1 MVKQINHA
9 TLYFNLNSKFLTLV
23 SIATI
28 FKNSVLIVIV
38 YNSGDFNHFQFLRRN
53 VFMRT
58 LNIWWDNKKVGT
70 LSQDAGRLLD
80 FKYSSAWLKN
90 DDLNALS
97 VSLPKRERRFNT
109 KECRPF
115 FAGLLPEQNQRSIIA
130 RNLGVSKNNDFSL
143 LEKLGEDV
151 AGILQILPP
160 NLKPSEISNKSQ
172 TKYLTTEELAK
183 KIDDLPIQP
192 LLSGDSELRVSLAGA
207 QSKVPVVL
215 IDGKI
220 GLPIGGQPTTH
231 ILKPAMSEYPASTE
245 NEAFVMLLARS
256 VKLDVADVEPM
267 SVLGRTFLLVKR
279 YDRIIC
285 KNSIVKRLHQEDFC
299 QALGITPENKYASEG
314 GPGLSDC
321 FKLIRNQSI
330 TPVADIK
337 KFLDA
342 VIFNLIVGNADAHG
356 KNFSLLYG
364 ERGPCLA
371 PLYDLLSTAAYPKL
385 TSNFAM
391 RIGKRRTLDEIDKR
405 SWNRLAK
412 SNEIE
417 FTYIKDRVIELC
429 DSILSQLKKVS
440 KELQRNEFDNIAI
453 SNFES
458 IIENRSN
465 LCKKTV

>member
-1 MVKQINHA
+1 MRI
-9 TLYFNLNSKFLTLV
+9 LNV
-23 SIATI
+23 
-28 FKNSVLIVIV
+28 
-38 YNSGDFNHFQFLRRN
+38 
-53 VFMRT
+53 
-58 LNIWWDNKKVGT
+58 WWDNKKVGT

-80 FKYSSAWLKN
+80 FKYDSSWLKN
-90 DDLNALS
+90 KNLSALS
-97 VSLPKRERRFNT
+97 VSLPKREKRFNT

-160 NLKPSEISNKSQ
+160 NLKPSEISKKTQ
-172 TKYLTTEELAK
+172 TKYLTSEELAK

-215 IDGKI
+215 IDGKV

-231 ILKPAMSEYPASTE
+231 ILKPAMNEYPASTE
-245 NEAFVMLLARS
+245 NEAFVMLLAKS
-256 VKLDVADVEPM
+256 VKLDVAIVEPM

-279 YDRIIC
+279 YDRIISE
-285 KNSIVKRLHQEDFC
+285 NSIVKRLHQEDFC

-314 GPGLSDC
+314 GPGLTDC

-330 TPVADIK
+330 TPIADIK

-364 ERGPCLA
+364 VKGPYLA
-371 PLYDLLSTAAYPKL
+371 PLYDLLSTVAYPNL

-391 RIGKRRTLDEIDKR
+391 RIGKRRTLDEIDIR
-405 SWNRLAK
+405 VWNRVAK
-412 SNEIE
+412 SIEIDLS
-417 FTYIKDRVIELC
+417 YLINRVIELC
-429 DSILSQLKKVS
+429 DSILSRLDKVS
-440 KELQRNEFDNIAI
+440 IELQGDGFDNIAI

-458 IIENRSN
+458 IIRNRAN
-465 LCKKTV
+465 LCK